1 MCFKQL
7 AGNTGLKNDTKI
19 AICASSH
26 NFVGLYFHNWGMYR
40 QLEKI
45 VKQQYLCHMSTQ
57 YGELRST
64 NSLDRFGCLETPAN
78 FIGFRVLPLLLQSRR
93 SPEANQTVRCLVVSW
108 DGTLYIHFRGSCPLA
123 EFCPVQNS
131 FYVQVLRSP
140 ILAALLHGSPAEGVS
155 PEFKRIQMLW
165 PDPTRKITERDPT
178 RPANF
183 KFFSTR
189 PDPQAYLVDFK
200 VIDSDCKFS
209 THYYF
214 T

>member
-131 FYVQVLRSP
+131 LYVQVLRSP
-140 ILAALLHGSPAEGVS
+140 ILSALLHGTPAAGVS
-155 PEFKRIQMLW
+155 QTLRRG
-165 PDPTRKITERDPT
+165 TRNGITELSQRAPPT
-178 RPANF
+178 SFTNLSHHRLPCSLRTD
-183 KFFSTR
+183 ST
-189 PDPQAYLVDFK
+189 DFTTGPFLLSIS
-200 VIDSDCKFS
+200 VLCLF
-209 THYYF
+209 
-214 T
+214 